1 MTDTK
6 KVLKKWETDGR
17 LAVIYQ
23 VDNIL
28 LFYSTEKDPKFNK
41 NEEVTLERAE
51 QTKPYKALP
60 FSWDNVPNDAF
71 ISLSFAWQK
80 EALND

>member
-6 KVLKKWETDGR
+6 KVLIKWETDGG
-17 LAVIYQ
+17 LVVIYR

-28 LFYSTEKDPKFNK
+28 LFYTTENDPMFNK
-41 NEEVTLERAE
+41 NEEVSLERVE

-60 FSWDNVPNDAF
+60 FSMNNVPGDAF

-80 EALND
+80 EA